1 MLARTFPGLKKGMSR
16 DEVKLLK
23 EDVMNKQNFLNEA
36 AVKCIVPCF
45 KDFKVPTVAQRES
58 NCMTNCT
65 AKALETYIWFEYY
78 KATEKPGLL

>member
-1 MLARTFPGLKKGMSR
+1 MPGLKKGMTR
-16 DEVKLLK
+16 DEVKLLQEK
-23 EDVMNKQNFLNEA
+23 AINKQNFLSEA
-36 AVKCIVPCF
+36 SVRCMIPCF
-45 KDFKVPTVAQRES
+45 KDFNVPTVAQRES